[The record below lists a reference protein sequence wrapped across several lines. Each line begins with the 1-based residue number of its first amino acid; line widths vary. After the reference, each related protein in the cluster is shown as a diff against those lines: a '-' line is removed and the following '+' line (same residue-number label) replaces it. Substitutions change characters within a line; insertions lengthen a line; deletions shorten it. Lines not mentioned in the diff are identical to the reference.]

1 MAGAIADLYGRIR
14 HLVPE
19 LAKFGVVGGIGTVV
33 DLGGAAVL
41 HSVYHVGPLE
51 AKAISITAATAVTY
65 AGSRFWT
72 FRHRENQ
79 PVHREAVLF
88 IALNAVGLV
97 IAEAVIG
104 LTTYVIGLRGPVA
117 YNAASLLGTGL
128 GTIFRFYAYRRWV
141 FLDPAG
147 EPAKSPAGAEGEDV
161 PDFPPWELDPAF
173 FDRSAGHPMPLD
185 DSFIP
190 NARVASPLVAAAAP
204 VWEAPAREDL
214 AQQTPA
220 REAPPWEAP
229 AQQAPAQQ
237 APAREAPAR
246 ETPARETPA
255 RETPPWEVPAWEASE
270 SATTPMPSAATTPMP
285 MPVASA
291 ATMPMPVPS
300 PAPAPA
306 ATTPMPMPVAPAA
319 TMPVPSPAP
328 APARPPA
335 PAGPRA
341 PGRHRKT
348 AR

>member
-41 HSVYHVGPLE
+41 HSVYRVGPLE

-173 FDRSAGHPMPLD
+173 FDRSAGHSVPLD

-190 NARVASPLVAAAAP
+190 NERVASPLVAAAAP
-204 VWEAPAREDL
+204 VWEAPAREAPAREAL
-214 AQQTPA
+214 ARQAPA
-220 REAPPWEAP
+220 REAPPWEAL
-229 AQQAPAQQ
+229 AQQAPAQEALARQ
-237 APAREAPAR
+237 APAQEALARQAPAQEAPAREALAR
-246 ETPARETPA
+246 QA
-255 RETPPWEVPAWEASE
+255 PPWEAPPWEASE
-270 SATTPMPSAATTPMP
+270 SATAPMPS
-285 MPVASA
+285 
-291 ATMPMPVPS
+291 
-300 PAPAPA
+300 A

-319 TMPVPSPAP
+319 TMPMPAPSPAP